1 MPPTQKQG
9 SNIQSVDLNED
20 GSVTIHGTITGVD
33 DSSQVTLLHI
43 WLAQPGVGKE
53 GGVGLAIDALD
64 EEHPHGAD
72 GKVALKPADESRC
85 AAFDIT
91 SFGVSVRVGARAGVS
106 ASDSTDDAEFRPGPA
121 VVSVIAV
128 VSEIDSSGP
137 RAEVLQWGRMLTLP
151 ERGYTEAGK
160 LISSSQASLS

>member
-1 MPPTQKQG
+1 LSRQG
-9 SNIQSVDLNED
+9 SNIQSVDLNKD

-64 EEHPHGAD
+64 EKNPHGAD
-72 GKVALKPADESRC
+72 GKVALKAADESRC
-85 AAFDIT
+85 VPFDIT
-91 SFGVSVRVGARAGVS
+91 SFGVSVRADARAGAS
-106 ASDSTDDAEFRPGPA
+106 ADDSTNDAEFRPGPA

-128 VSEIDSSGP
+128 VSPIDASGP
-137 RAEVLQWGRMLTLP
+137 PAEVLEWGRMLTLP
-151 ERGYTEAGK
+151 ERGCTEEGK
-160 LISSSQASLS
+160 PISSSS